1 MKKAKRIASDHNVDV
16 TICDVNLPDGNGPVS
31 YTHLMCIRDR
41 AMYAQTYGIIL
52 AVVIGFLAAGI
63 FADEFRTKAEA
74 VFFLQNTG
82 DLKQLG
88 INF

>member
-1 MKKAKRIASDHNVDV
+1 MPLDYAAKDSWD
-16 TICDVNLPDGNGPVS
+16 T
-31 YTHLMCIRDR
+31 M